1 MSLRRMFLLAGMLSL
16 ATKMAFTQS
25 QEAPQMIVY
34 VWDFSTYN
42 TDIDM
47 AMVANRLTEEFE
59 TEVNNSGFYQLKEV
73 RELSRVREQI
83 ELQKLINDVS
93 ELSVGQLGQLQ
104 EYQAEA
110 VFFGKLIYDQGNQQY
125 IIEVK
130 LQHLDGRIL
139 QKKSLIVNHSDL
151 LKNEDLRNHMQK
163 LFYLLHEE
171 RYQARLQKQYLLAST
186 KLNEYLRA
194 AKDLSTQVRRVE
206 RILDAYEYLEEY
218 NAYIVG
224 YNKSITDLMDNHNQY
239 ESNFREAWGPEAGR
253 ELSAIF
259 QAIIQDFHTPYVLE
273 SLNKLNE
280 GIVKYWAN
288 PSNKQRE
295 LIREKTLKHRDRL
308 QNGLDGNLEQ
318 VSRSISDFLNKLNEK
333 LN

>member
-186 KLNEYLRA
+186 
-194 AKDLSTQVRRVE
+194 
-206 RILDAYEYLEEY
+206 
-218 NAYIVG
+218 
-224 YNKSITDLMDNHNQY
+224 
-239 ESNFREAWGPEAGR
+239 
-253 ELSAIF
+253 
-259 QAIIQDFHTPYVLE
+259 
-273 SLNKLNE
+273 
-280 GIVKYWAN
+280 
-288 PSNKQRE
+288 
-295 LIREKTLKHRDRL
+295 
-308 QNGLDGNLEQ
+308 
-318 VSRSISDFLNKLNEK
+318 
-333 LN
+333 